1 IAILATLEPEGP
13 PYLTAVWFLWRD
25 GVFYV
30 PTGETSRKAR
40 NATARPHA
48 SIAVDSRG
56 AALAGVRATGRIEV
70 VRGEEALGLN
80 EEIHHRYLTDE
91 GMADPAFGGLLRDG
105 DDVTLRLVPERFD
118 SWDMEPAFGRRFG
131 DPRLARPLE
140 P

>member
-1 IAILATLEPEGP
+1 RHERRLRGPDDGPVALVVNRDAFLAERRIAILATLEPEGP

-70 VRGEEALGLN
+70 VRGEE
-80 EEIHHRYLTDE
+80 
-91 GMADPAFGGLLRDG
+91 
-105 DDVTLRLVPERFD
+105 
-118 SWDMEPAFGRRFG
+118 
-131 DPRLARPLE
+131 
-140 P
+140 